1 MCKLV
6 KLIGN
11 NFTKSE
17 HFLSLIEDT
26 MRMRLNHMVKNNL
39 STEEL
44 ITIDSLRSLTEGL
57 SALSD
62 ATKGK
67 RLVNLLKT
75 MIVLAHRDGR
85 SLLTEDVRL
94 LT

>member
-1 MCKLV
+1 MV

-11 NFTKSE
+11 NFIKSE
-17 HFLSLIEDT
+17 HFLSLIEDS
-26 MRMRLNHMVKNNL
+26 MRMWLNHMVKNNL
-39 STEEL
+39 PTGEL
-44 ITIDSLRSLTEGL
+44 ITIESLRSMTEGL

-75 MIVLAHRDGR
+75 MVVLAHRDGR
-85 SLLTEDVRL
+85 PLL
-94 LT
+94 

>member
-1 MCKLV
+1 MCKMV

-11 NFTKSE
+11 NFIKSE
-17 HFLSLIEDT
+17 HFLSLIEDS

-57 SALSD
+57 SALGD
-62 ATKGK
+62 VTKGK

-75 MIVLAHRDGR
+75 MVVLAQRDGR
-85 SLLTEDVRL
+85 PLLIEDVRL

>member
-1 MCKLV
+1 MCKMV

-11 NFTKSE
+11 NFIKSE
-17 HFLSLIEDT
+17 HFLSLIEDS

-44 ITIDSLRSLTEGL
+44 ITIESLRSLTEGL
-57 SALSD
+57 SALGD
-62 ATKGK
+62 VTKGK

-75 MIVLAHRDGR
+75 MVVLAQRDSR
-85 SLLTEDVRL
+85 PLLIEDVRL

>member
-1 MCKLV
+1 MCKIV

-11 NFTKSE
+11 NFIKSD
-17 HFLSLIEDT
+17 HFLSLIEDS
-26 MRMRLNHMVKNNL
+26 MRMRLNHMVKNDI

-57 SALSD
+57 SALGD

-67 RLVNLLKT
+67 RLVTLLKT
-75 MIVLAHRDGR
+75 MVVLAHRDGR